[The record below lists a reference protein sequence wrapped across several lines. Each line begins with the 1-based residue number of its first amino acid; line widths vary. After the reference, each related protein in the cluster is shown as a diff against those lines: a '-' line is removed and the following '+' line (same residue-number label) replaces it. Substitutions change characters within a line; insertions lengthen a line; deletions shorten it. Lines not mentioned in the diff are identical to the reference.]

1 MFGTAITALIFGT
14 ISGAGA
20 WWAADQDRWGWAS
33 ILGVITLVLAIVAIS
48 TAFAGA
54 VAAIFKLL
62 PLLLIILVGW
72 LAYKQFQKNKAE
84 SQN

>member
-1 MFGTAITALIFGT
+1 MFGTAITSLIFGA

-54 VAAIFKLL
+54 VAVVFRLL

>member
-20 WWAADQDRWGWAS
+20 WWASDQDRWGWAT
-33 ILGVITLVLAIVAIS
+33 ILGVVTLVLAIVAIS

-54 VAAIFKLL
+54 VAAVFRLL

-84 SQN
+84 SNS

>member
-1 MFGTAITALIFGT
+1 MFGTAITSLIFGA

-48 TAFAGA
+48 TAFAGTVA
-54 VAAIFKLL
+54 VVFKLL
-62 PLLLIILVGW
+62 PILLLVLVGW
-72 LAYKQFQKNKAE
+72 LGFKQLQKR
-84 SQN
+84 